1 MRRLAQRLEEEGADS
16 ELRRYCE
23 RILRVR
29 SSGWTQGIFANFAAE
44 SMVPKG
50 PEWGGGNWEI
60 KTPSNLKAIPQW
72 ELAAEVMP
80 YMRTD
85 DGPIPSIITDRSI

>member
-1 MRRLAQRLEEEGADS
+1 MPNLFTCHLNPSAMRRIARKLEDEGFDS

-44 SMVPKG
+44 SIVPKG
-50 PEWGGGNWEI
+50 PEWG
-60 KTPSNLKAIPQW
+60 
-72 ELAAEVMP
+72 
-80 YMRTD
+80 
-85 DGPIPSIITDRSI
+85 DGEPL